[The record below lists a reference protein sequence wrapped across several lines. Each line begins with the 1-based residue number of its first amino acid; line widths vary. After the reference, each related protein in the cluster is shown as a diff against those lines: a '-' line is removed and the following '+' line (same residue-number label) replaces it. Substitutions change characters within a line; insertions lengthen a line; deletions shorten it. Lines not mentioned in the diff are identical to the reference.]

1 MLKSQ
6 DLLDFTSKTMTA
18 FNSKNCFQKFISDI
32 SSIELPNRFTFP
44 FVYEPAKIALVAADE
59 LKQHIISNEWDHNF
73 DTNKTSLPPVGKMF
87 GVLVVQT
94 MRGEIG
100 YLSAF
105 SGKLGEEVLIEP
117 FVPPIFDRLTE
128 DSYFLDGKDE
138 LNAINNSVDLLE
150 ANPDFETWK
159 VLLKKE
165 TIYAEKIISNEKQ
178 SIKINKAKRLI
189 KKRLD
194 ISQDELTKLNFQSLQ
209 EQLRL
214 KRLKRF
220 WRSRLQYI
228 QSEID
233 TFSNQIQA
241 LKVERRAKSN
251 ALQKQIFSDYKFLNF
266 NKEWESLWNIF
277 EKTPNKIPPSGAGDC
292 CAPKLLQFAYQ
303 NDFKPIALAEFWWG
317 KSPNSIIRKHEYFYP
332 ACRGKCEPILG
343 HMLKGLKTDPNPLL
357 SESRPLGE
365 IEIVFQDEYVLIINK
380 PSGLLSV
387 PGKELLDSVLVRL
400 TEKYKKEFI
409 PRLLHRLDMATSGV
423 MIFAKTKR
431 AHKHLQKQF
440 LNRIVKKRYVAILDG
455 LITEEKGTVNIP
467 LRLDFE
473 NRPYQMVCYEHGK
486 HAVTKYEVI
495 EVKNGKTRI
504 HFIPITGRTHQLR
517 MHASHSK
524 GLNTPIVGDILYG
537 KGSNRLHLHAET
549 ISFIHPIEKKE
560 MSFSAEAEF

>member
-1 MLKSQ
+1 
-6 DLLDFTSKTMTA
+6 MTT
-18 FNSKNCFQKFISDI
+18 FNPNNCFQKFKSDI
-32 SSIELPNRFTFP
+32 SEINLPEKFTFP
-44 FVYEPAKIALVAADE
+44 FVYEPTEIALIASKE
-59 LKQHIISNEWDHNF
+59 LKEHIVSNKWNHNF
-73 DTNKTSLPPVGKMF
+73 DSNQPNLPPVGKMF
-87 GVLVVQT
+87 GVLVVQST
-94 MRGEIG
+94 NGELG

-128 DSYFLDGKDE
+128 DSYFLEGKDE
-138 LNAINNSVDLLE
+138 LNIINNRVDALEADTKFAAWKALLE
-150 ANPDFETWK
+150 
-159 VLLKKE
+159 KE
-165 TIYAEKIISNEKQ
+165 TIYSENVISSEKEF
-178 SIKINKAKRLI
+178 IKNNKAKRNQ
-189 KKRLD
+189 KKALGID
-194 ISQDELTKLNFQSLQ
+194 EDELSKLNYQSLQ

-220 WRSRLQYI
+220 WRSRLEYI

-241 LKVERRAKSN
+241 LKIERRAKSN
-251 ALQKQIFSDYKFLNF
+251 DLQKQIFSDYKFLNF
-266 NKEWESLWNIF
+266 NKQWESLWNIF

-303 NDFKPIALAEFWWG
+303 NDFKPVALAEFWWG

-332 ACRGKCEPILG
+332 ACKGKCEPILG
-343 HMLKGLKTDPNPLL
+343 HMLKGLKIDPNPLL

-365 IEIVFQDEYVLIINK
+365 IKIVFQDEYVLVINK

-387 PGKELLDSVLVRL
+387 PGKELVDSVLVRL
-400 TEKYKKEFI
+400 TEKYKEEFI

-440 LNRIVKKRYVAILDG
+440 LNRIVKKRYIALLDG
-455 LITEEKGTVNIP
+455 EIKDSNGEINLP
-467 LRLDFE
+467 LRVDNE

-486 HAVTKYEVI
+486 PSITNYKVI
-495 EVKNGKTRI
+495 EVKNGKTLLY
-504 HFIPITGRTHQLR
+504 FYPVTGRTHQLR

-537 KGSNRLHLHAET
+537 KASNRLHLHAET

-560 MSFSAEAEF
+560 MSFKVDSEF

>member
-1 MLKSQ
+1 
-6 DLLDFTSKTMTA
+6 MTA
-18 FNSKNCFQKFISDI
+18 FDPNNCFQKFKSDI
-32 SSIELPNRFTFP
+32 SGIKLPEKFTFP
-44 FVYEPAKIALVAADE
+44 FVYEPTEIALVASKE
-59 LKQHIISNEWDHNF
+59 LKEHIVSNKWNHNF
-73 DTNKTSLPPVGKMF
+73 DSNQPNLPPVGKMF
-87 GVLVVQT
+87 GVLVVQSKN
-94 MRGEIG
+94 GELG

-128 DSYFLDGKDE
+128 DSYFLEGKDE
-138 LNAINNSVDLLE
+138 LNVINSRVDALEADTNFAAWKSLLE
-150 ANPDFETWK
+150 
-159 VLLKKE
+159 KE
-165 TIYAEKIISNEKQ
+165 TTYSENVISSEKVFIKSNKTKRNQ
-178 SIKINKAKRLI
+178 KKALGI
-189 KKRLD
+189 D
-194 ISQDELTKLNFQSLQ
+194 EDELSKLNYQSLQ

-241 LKVERRAKSN
+241 LKIERRAKSN
-251 ALQKQIFSDYKFLNF
+251 DLQKQIFSDYKFLNF
-266 NKEWESLWNIF
+266 NKQWESLWNIF

-303 NDFKPIALAEFWWG
+303 NNLRPIALAEFWWG
-317 KSPNSIIRKHEYFYP
+317 KSPSSIIRKHEYFYP
-332 ACRGKCEPILG
+332 ACKGKCEPILG
-343 HMLKGLKTDPNPLL
+343 HMLKGLKIDPNPLL

-365 IEIVFQDEYVLIINK
+365 IEIIFQDEYVLIINK

-387 PGKELLDSVLVRL
+387 PGKELVDSVLVRL
-400 TEKYKKEFI
+400 TEKYKEEFI

-440 LNRIVKKRYVAILDG
+440 LNRIVKKRYIALLDG
-455 LITEEKGTVNIP
+455 EIKDSNGEIDLP
-467 LRLDFE
+467 LRVDYE

-486 HAVTKYEVI
+486 PSITNYKVI
-495 EVKNGKTRI
+495 EVKNGKTLI
-504 HFIPITGRTHQLR
+504 YFYPVTGRTHQLR

-537 KGSNRLHLHAET
+537 KASNRLHLHAET

-560 MSFSAEAEF
+560 MSFTVDSEF